1 MSNQLIFLLLVFAA
15 VLFMSQTLFVS
26 VYNPQRTKTKQLK
39 QRIKELSQEDSFS
52 ADLMLQQR
60 LQKLPSLFQ
69 TMERTSFV
77 EGLTYKLEMG
87 GSKLF
92 GHQYLLIIILISAL
106 ISPLI
111 WYFTSDLLFVGISVL
126 MVFTFAMMKLKRD
139 ISKRLEKIEIQF
151 PEALDVLRRGLQ
163 SGYAFSEAL
172 KLVCEETQGDLAIE
186 FDFLFRQINFGND
199 IKTALL
205 TFVHRVPTTSSMAFA
220 SAVSIQKE
228 TGGNLAE
235 KIETLSRVIRARFK
249 FKRRVK
255 TLSAEGRLSAWV
267 LVLTPFALFAVLY
280 LSAPDYVGILFSSPE
295 GLNLLKWGGLGMILG
310 TVWINKLI
318 QIEF

>member
-1 MSNQLIFLLLVFAA
+1 MSNEVIFLLLVFGA
-15 VLFMSQTLFVS
+15 VLFMTQTLFVS

-39 QRIKELSQEDSFS
+39 QHLEELAQTDPNQVDLVLNQRLSQFS
-52 ADLMLQQR
+52 PFIISIEKIPAI
-60 LQKLPSLFQ
+60 
-69 TMERTSFV
+69 EN
-77 EGLTYKLEMG
+77 LTYKLEMS

-92 GHQYLLIIILISAL
+92 GHQYILLNLLVAIIIA
-106 ISPLI
+106 PLI
-111 WYFTSDLLFVGISVL
+111 WALTRDPIFVLIAILFVFIGFS
-126 MVFTFAMMKLKRD
+126 MKLRKG
-139 ISKRLEKIEIQF
+139 IASRLEKIETQF
-151 PEALDVLRRGLQ
+151 PEALDVLKRGLQ
-163 SGYAFSEAL
+163 AGYAFSEAL
-172 KLVCEETQGDLAIE
+172 KLVCEETQGELADE
-186 FDFLFRQINFGND
+186 FNLLFKQINFGND

-235 KIETLSRVIRARFK
+235 KIETLSRVIRQRFK

-280 LSAPDYVGILFSSPE
+280 MSSPE
-295 GLNLLKWGGLGMILG
+295 YVGTLFATPEGINLMKWGGLGMIIG

-318 QIEF
+318 RIEY